1 MAAVQS
7 RSDIIA
13 EEIIFPLIPHVTPIW
28 PPEKRIENVKARRAN
43 FRRLVR
49 NKMILFRFLQ
59 SINPTF
65 KDLSSE
71 VVAEK
76 VVDDD
81 GDSIV
86 TLTRNFHEEQRKK
99 HERIYE
105 IQMEAY
111 HRAERKKSVWVK
123 ERELECGWP
132 RLLTRERLV
141 TSKGNSNNLTN
152 NQTLMKDLQLTE
164 KHRTIPKIEDNT
176 SSTKATHRKLSRAQ
190 TFIRNSEYE
199 LDFPK
204 KNDAIY
210 FPQIYRSDKEAKRPV
225 NDPRFERLLTSLVP
239 PASRSET
246 EFRNRGTSRDKATK
260 GKESMLR
267 SRLSGKCLH
276 EKWLGTITPKYNEK
290 NVSTTRIYN

>member
-71 VVAEK
+71 VVAGK

-176 SSTKATHRKLSRAQ
+176 SSTKATHRKLSKAH
-190 TFIRNSEYE
+190 TFIRN
-199 LDFPK
+199 K
-204 KNDAIY
+204 
-210 FPQIYRSDKEAKRPV
+210 
-225 NDPRFERLLTSLVP
+225 
-239 PASRSET
+239 SRSET

-260 GKESMLR
+260 GKESTLQ
-267 SRLSGKCLH
+267 SRLSGKSLH
-276 EKWLGTITPKYNEK
+276 EKWLETIMPKYNEK